1 MGLLK
6 EVFKDIK
13 PEEGSE
19 EIKLFLKRLE
29 GMIQKEG
36 INAKVFAGGSLAKG
50 TFLKN
55 DYDVDVFVKF
65 DLRYKGKDISKILGK
80 ILKPL
85 KPELVHGSRDYFSI
99 DDELKFEIVPVLDI
113 TKAEQAENIMD
124 MSPLHVNW
132 VIKNSNTKLRNEIRL
147 TKQFCK
153 SIGVYGAESYI
164 KGFSGHVLDIL
175 VIHYGGFLKLLRNAV
190 KWRKKEV
197 IDYHNVH
204 KGKALQKINKSKTL
218 APLIVVDPIMP
229 ERNASAA
236 LSMEKFL
243 LFKGSASRFLKKP
256 SKKFFNIERVI
267 KSKLKIKGGEELF
280 FIKAEPLEGKKDI
293 VGSKLLKIYVFMKR
307 KIKGEGFNIL
317 ECGWEFKDYVVFY
330 FIVEKR
336 ILSSIVTLNGPPL
349 NAKNNVKNFKKKHK
363 NCFITSG
370 KIFARENRKYRR
382 IDILIEDLIK
392 DKYIKERIKNI
403 SLS

>member
-1 MGLLK
+1 M
-6 EVFKDIK
+6 
-13 PEEGSE
+13 
-19 EIKLFLKRLE
+19 
-29 GMIQKEG
+29 
-36 INAKVFAGGSLAKG
+36 
-50 TFLKN
+50 
-55 DYDVDVFVKF
+55 
-65 DLRYKGKDISKILGK
+65 
-80 ILKPL
+80 
-85 KPELVHGSRDYFSI
+85 
-99 DDELKFEIVPVLDI
+99 
-113 TKAEQAENIMD
+113 
-124 MSPLHVNW
+124 
-132 VIKNSNTKLRNEIRL
+132 
-147 TKQFCK
+147 
-153 SIGVYGAESYI
+153 
-164 KGFSGHVLDIL
+164 
-175 VIHYGGFLKLLRNAV
+175 
-190 KWRKKEV
+190 
-197 IDYHNVH
+197 
-204 KGKALQKINKSKTL
+204 NKSKTL

-293 VGSKLLKIYVFMKR
+293 VGSKLLKIYAFMKK

-382 IDILIEDLIK
+382 IDILIKDLIK
-392 DKYIKERIKNI
+392 DKYVKERIKNI
-403 SLS
+403 S